1 VEAGKD
7 LPVLVWRFDPPV
19 LAISSGPLGGGVGVR
34 NWAVNATVP
43 MGYDRDDPDVHLAEV
58 AAGLGLGRGPGVG
71 LLTGL
76 DVTRRVAASDG
87 GVCVTATVGI
97 GLPCW
102 AAAAD
107 EAGDPVHG
115 GDLAHGAGPVHGGD
129 PAHGAGPVH
138 GGGPADAGDPV
149 HGAGAGRRVPRQPV
163 GTINIVARVP
173 VRLSAAALVNAV
185 STVTEAKAQ
194 AIWRAGIEATGTCTD
209 AVCVVCPADG
219 AAEPYCGPRSV
230 WGARLAR
237 AVYAAVLDGARAWQA
252 DPSPWSES
260 SPGAASPH

>member
-43 MGYDRDDPDVHLAEV
+43 IGYDRDDPDVHLTEL

-87 GVCVTATVGI
+87 GVSVTATVGI

-107 EAGDPVHG
+107 EG
-115 GDLAHGAGPVHGGD
+115 GDQVRGGD
-129 PAHGAGPVH
+129 PAHGAR
-138 GGGPADAGDPV
+138 
-149 HGAGAGRRVPRQPV
+149 AGRRVPRQPV

-185 STVTEAKAQ
+185 STVTEAKTQ

-252 DPSPWSES
+252 DPSP
-260 SPGAASPH
+260 GAASPHSPGRFAG